1 MSDDLL
7 QAYFKQLK
15 TVKPATKEEVD
26 KLWIKA
32 KKGNK
37 KAVKNKNTGQTL
49 MANILCKPTNPETTK
64 IYEEYK

>member
-15 TVKPATKEEVD
+15 TVKPATEEEFE

-32 KKGNK
+32 KKGIK
-37 KAVKNKNTGQTL
+37 KQ
-49 MANILCKPTNPETTK
+49 
-64 IYEEYK
+64 